1 MKIADKTGVSE
12 KESLLIYELEG
23 RALSALIMLEMG
35 SWKGRGMG
43 LSGTHVAAESH
54 TGRQIQRER
63 ERWRERATE
72 TAR

>member
-43 LSGTHVAAESH
+43 LKWHPCGS
-54 TGRQIQRER
+54 
-63 ERWRERATE
+63 
-72 TAR
+72 